1 MTTQTVSPSAPARPR
16 AAGLRAR
23 WVVLCFA
30 LLLLAVVAGVA
41 VGPVSLPL
49 QNVALSL
56 VNHIPGVDVDTGL
69 SDTQNAIIWKLRLPR
84 VVLALLVGAMLSM
97 AGGCY
102 QGVFRNPLADPM
114 LLGVAAGAG
123 LGATF
128 FIIARAHGAK
138 LDPHLLPLASFLG
151 GIVALTATYLLGT
164 SGGKRRRGTVTLVL
178 AGVAVSSFLTAV
190 QTFVQQRNIDTI
202 ESVYSWLLGRISLA
216 DWQDV
221 YLLLPYAAVTAV
233 VVLIRRRELDV
244 LSVGDDEAS
253 ALGLHPQSVRLIL
266 LAVASLATAAAVSV
280 SGLIG
285 FVGIVVPHI
294 VRLLA
299 GRSYRSILPLSMLV
313 GAIFLIVADLA
324 ARTVVAPAELPIGV
338 VTAFVG
344 APFFV
349 LVMRTSNEASP

>member
-1 MTTQTVSPSAPARPR
+1 MTTGTVSPPAPVRPR
-16 AAGLRAR
+16 AAGLRFR
-23 WVVLCFA
+23 WVFVCAA
-30 LLLLAVVAGVA
+30 LLLVAVVAGVA
-41 VGPVSLPL
+41 IGPVSLPL
-49 QNVALSL
+49 PNVALSL
-56 VNHIPGVDVDTGL
+56 MNHLPGVDLDTGL
-69 SDTQNAIIWKLRLPR
+69 SDTQNAIVWKLRLPR
-84 VVLALLVGAMLSM
+84 VLLALLVGAMLAM

-102 QGVFRNPLADPM
+102 QGVFRNPLADPT
-114 LLGVAAGAG
+114 LLGVSAGAG
-123 LGATF
+123 LGATV
-128 FIIARAHGAK
+128 FIIARARGLAA
-138 LDPHLLPLASFLG
+138 DPHLLPLASFIG
-151 GIVALTATYLLGT
+151 GLAALAATYMLGT

-178 AGVAVSSFLTAV
+178 AGVAVSSFLTAI

-216 DWQDV
+216 DWDDV
-221 YLLLPYAAVTAV
+221 YLLLPYAAITLV

-244 LSVGDDEAS
+244 LSVGDDEAT
-253 ALGLHPQSVRLIL
+253 ALGLHPQSVRFIL
-266 LAVASLATAAAVSV
+266 LSVASLATAAAVSV

-344 APFFV
+344 APFFI
-349 LVMRTSNEASP
+349 LVMRTSNEATP